1 MQRQKSFDTKTA
13 VLYLVATPIGN
24 LEEMT
29 PRAISVLRE
38 VDVIA
43 AEDTRNTQKLLSRFD
58 IKNKMI
64 AHHEFNE
71 TQSTFGILELL
82 REGKDVALVSD
93 AGYPCISDPGAIL
106 VKTIVEHGYPVIP
119 ISGASAVLNALVASA
134 ILPQPFLFF
143 GFLEAKEMERK
154 RQLEE
159 LEAYPFTLVFYESP
173 HRIKKMLTTMI
184 GVFGDRQIC
193 LARELTKLHE
203 EFIRGAISEVIE
215 ICDELKG
222 EMVVVVEGKK
232 QKEQPVTINMIELKI
247 QECISK
253 GMSASDAIKS
263 VARELKISKNEVY
276 RHFHQA

>member
-29 PRAISVLRE
+29 PRAIEILRE

-71 TQSTFGILELL
+71 NQSSFGILELL
-82 REGKDVALVSD
+82 RDGKDVALVSD
-93 AGYPCISDPGAIL
+93 AGYPCISDPGAVL
-106 VKTIVEHGYPVIP
+106 VKTIVEHGFPVIP
-119 ISGASAVLNALVASA
+119 ISGPSAVLNALVASA
-134 ILPQPFLFF
+134 LWPQPFLFF

-159 LEAYPFTLVFYESP
+159 LEANPYTMVFYESP

-203 EFIRGAISEVIE
+203 EFIRGTISEVIE

-247 QECISK
+247 QECIAN

-263 VARELKISKNEVY
+263 VAKELKISKNEVY